1 MNNEILK
8 EKIKSL
14 KISCIIH
21 SVIYLI
27 TSVIHILIYYKV
39 IWLSNRDNNIFF
51 IEIIIII
58 VFTLI
63 PLLLFMFL
71 SLLNLSKKFFIIL
84 KQLLKI
90 LFYAFFLNSMI
101 ISLSTW
107 NNAQLLSSF
116 YNECPFNFL
125 VEDLPN
131 IFQNYTINNKKT
143 IKKLCK
149 YRRCFY
155 NNNYIKDNK
164 IINNYICNLEQK
176 DKSITCS
183 NIDKNVL
190 KINDDIIN
198 YIEYCNEYTK
208 MYECEKENNFLV
220 YNIQYDYKC
229 PNKSDVTLNYSL
241 SFIFIFIDGF
251 ICSIPWLY
259 EYYYIKD
266 LLSLLTININND
278 NNNNNQSLN
287 ETNNTS
293 KLDDSNSSQNFE
305 KQPTQTIIIDNLNDK
320 DNKSDIL
327 SINKVK
333 KDNNKV
339 NTGNIL
345 SNKEI
350 NNNNNHNN
358 IEDDKSKSGNILI
371 NSNKDTFNII
381 NKNIKPDI
389 KQIKYEKK

>member
-1 MNNEILK
+1 MNNENVK
-8 EKIKSL
+8 EKIKNL
-14 KISCIIH
+14 KISCSIH
-21 SVIYLI
+21 SIIYLI
-27 TSVIHILIYYKV
+27 TITIHILIYYKL
-39 IWLSNRDNNIFF
+39 IWLSNRDANIFF

-58 VFTLI
+58 AFTFI
-63 PLLLFMFL
+63 PVLLFFFFSFL
-71 SLLNLSKKFFIIL
+71 TLTKKFLIIL

-90 LFYAFFLNSMI
+90 LFYVFFLNSMI
-101 ISLSTW
+101 ISISTW

-131 IFQNYTINNKKT
+131 IFQNYTINNKKE

-155 NNNYIKDNK
+155 NNNYIKNHK
-164 IINNYICNLEQK
+164 IINNYVCNLEQK

-183 NIDKNVL
+183 NLDVNNL

-208 MYECEKENNFLV
+208 IYECEKENNFLA
-220 YNIQYDYKC
+220 YNIPYNYKC
-229 PNKSDVTLNYSL
+229 PNKSDVNLNYSL

-251 ICSIPWLY
+251 ICSMPWLY

-266 LLSLLTININND
+266 LLLLLSININND
-278 NNNNNQSLN
+278 NNNNQSLN

-293 KLDDSNSSQNFE
+293 KIDDSNSSQNFE
-305 KQPTQTIIIDNLNDK
+305 KQPTQTIIIDNLNYK

-339 NTGNIL
+339 NSGNIL

-358 IEDDKSKSGNILI
+358 KEDDKSKSGNRLI

-381 NKNIKPDI
+381 NKNIKPDT
-389 KQIKYEKK
+389 KQIKFEKK